1 MFSKLRICTVES
13 KLSNA
18 DASLITGSCNMGFRI
33 IRLYLT
39 MWFHGSFLPLV
50 CLQGYLELEK
60 VRVVIVNGLS
70 DDVEGTANTTGHD
83 ALKLLTFF
91 FLYQSSCESRILRN

>member
-1 MFSKLRICTVES
+1 VFSKLCICTVES

-18 DASLITGSCNMGFRI
+18 DASLITGSCNMDFRI
-33 IRLYLT
+33 IRLHLT

-60 VRVVIVNGLS
+60 VRVAIVNGLS
-70 DDVEGTANTTGHD
+70 DDVEGTANTIGYS

-91 FLYQSSCESRILRN
+91 FLYQSSYESRIFRN

>member
-1 MFSKLRICTVES
+1 MFSKLCICMVES

-18 DASLITGSCNMGFRI
+18 DASLITGSCHGLLNL
-33 IRLYLT
+33 RLHLT

-50 CLQGYLELEK
+50 CLQGYLKLEK
-60 VRVVIVNGLS
+60 VRVAIVNGLS
-70 DDVEGTANTTGHD
+70 GNVEGTANTIGYS

-91 FLYQSSCESRILRN
+91 FLYQSSYESRIFRN